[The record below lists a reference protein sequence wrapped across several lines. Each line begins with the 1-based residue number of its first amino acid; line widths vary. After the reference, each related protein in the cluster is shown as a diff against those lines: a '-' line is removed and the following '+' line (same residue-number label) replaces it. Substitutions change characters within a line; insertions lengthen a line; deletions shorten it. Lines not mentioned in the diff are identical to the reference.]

1 MLRQLIASCIATS
14 CFAYSSQDMT
24 LEEKVGQVMMVCFR
38 GEEANENAKALVQE
52 VHVGGFIYYTWA
64 NGLRSPVQVK
74 SLSAGLQ
81 KLAKE
86 TRLSIPLLIS
96 VDQEGGVVA
105 RLTEGFTVFPG
116 NKALGMTGNPELA
129 KESAFAI
136 GQELQAVGINMNL
149 SPVGD
154 VNSNSRNPIIGIRSF
169 SDSPE
174 VVAAFG
180 KKALEGYRKAG
191 IISCLKHFPGHGD
204 VEVDSH
210 QDLPVVNKTQEEL
223 NAVELRPFAELASLT
238 ETIMTAHILVP
249 ALDPDFCTTL
259 SKKTLDF
266 LRTELGFQGVIVADS
281 IVMEG
286 VLKKCGS
293 VDEAAIGALNAG
305 CDLLLLGGKQLIG
318 SANQELT
325 VDEIRR
331 IHNSLVEAVKTG
343 RVAEERLQSA
353 VDKVLQLKN
362 KYALE
367 IDRVVNTAGHQALA
381 HQIAALSVQIVKNDP
396 SCLWNLA
403 EKKVAVFAPKVI
415 KKSIQET
422 TVLQIGK
429 ETSSFFFEMNPSASD
444 MTAIQE
450 NGKSSDVVIFCSY
463 NAWKNGSQALAI
475 DSLLEQGKPVI
486 LMVVRDPLDG
496 TLFQKADVVITTFSP
511 TAPSIQAACDQLK

>member
-1 MLRQLIASCIATS
+1 
-14 CFAYSSQDMT
+14 
-24 LEEKVGQVMMVCFR
+24 
-38 GEEANENAKALVQE
+38 
-52 VHVGGFIYYTWA
+52 
-64 NGLRSPVQVK
+64 
-74 SLSAGLQ
+74 
-81 KLAKE
+81 
-86 TRLSIPLLIS
+86 
-96 VDQEGGVVA
+96 
-105 RLTEGFTVFPG
+105 
-116 NKALGMTGNPELA
+116 
-129 KESAFAI
+129 
-136 GQELQAVGINMNL
+136 MNL

-154 VNSNSRNPIIGIRSF
+154 INSNPRNPIIGIRSF

-174 VVAAFG
+174 IVTAFG

-191 IISCLKHFPGHGD
+191 IITSLKHFPGHGD

-210 QDLPVVNKTQEEL
+210 QDLPVVNKSKEEL
-223 NAVELRPFAELASLT
+223 NKVELWPFAELASLT

-249 ALDPDFCTTL
+249 ALDPDFCATL

-305 CDLLLLGGKQLIG
+305 CDILLLGGKQLID

-367 IDRVVNTAGHQALA
+367 IDRVVNIAEHQSLA
-381 HQIAALSVQIVKNDP
+381 NKIAALSVQIVKNDP

-403 EKKVAVFAPKVI
+403 EKKVAVFAPQFI
-415 KKSIQET
+415 KKSIQQTTLLET
-422 TVLQIGK
+422 GK
-429 ETSSFFFEMNPSASD
+429 ETSSIFFEMNPSPSD
-444 MTAIQE
+444 IAAIEE
-450 NGKSSDVVIFCSY
+450 NAKSSDAVIFCSY

-475 DSLLEQGKPVI
+475 QSLLDLGKPMI
-486 LMVVRDPLDG
+486 LIVVRDPLDAS
-496 TLFQKADVVITTFSP
+496 LYPKADVVITTFSP
-511 TAPSIQAACDQLK
+511 TAPSIQAACDLLR